1 MPVVREEL
9 DRLRR
14 SWQRPG
20 AGREAGDQLLS
31 RFLDDASVA
40 SLDLFDRVQ
49 LVEVLRVCTS
59 SKSLSDA
66 GRTLFAESRKRR
78 SSTND
83 ADRVRK
89 YLTRFG
95 IRWSDIAG

>member
-1 MPVVREEL
+1 VREEL
-9 DRLRR
+9 DRLRA

-20 AGREAGDQLLS
+20 AGAGGDDVIA
-31 RFLDDASVA
+31 RFLDDAAA
-40 SLDLFDRVQ
+40 SALDLFDRVQ
-49 LVEVLRVCTS
+49 LAEVLRVCTS

-66 GRTLFAESRKRR
+66 GRTLFSESRKRR

-89 YLTRFG
+89 YLARFG
-95 IRWSDIAG
+95 ISWSSIAG